1 MHVSHCWLGWH
12 IIVSCPIE
20 GRNNI
25 CQQNTF
31 ANVRHSRSVFAEPV
45 HPWVAAE
52 LPGIVLGAHCTCMV
66 GLGEACSHVAAVQ
79 CCLTEFTLET
89 EM

>member
-1 MHVSHCWLGWH
+1 MDTNACVSLLAGLAHYRVL
-12 IIVSCPIE
+12 PN
-20 GRNNI
+20 RRKK
-25 CQQNTF
+25 QQLSTKF
-31 ANVRHSRSVFAEPV
+31 VCKHQALAECFAEPV

-79 CCLTEFTLET
+79 CCFD
-89 EM
+89 